1 MSWNQVKN
9 EVVNKIRNQIRNQ
22 ISNSYQ
28 PIQENQTDF
37 AAFNADVKNLNNI
50 ATKLT
55 NYLDC
60 YKDGKRGDDICDNAN
75 KKSMNDLRDD
85 INSATLTYTNY
96 SDFQTDV
103 NDLSTGI
110 NSSTTQ
116 DEHDDLLN
124 NHSKVKKLRNELDQ
138 KMREIYE
145 ADDTDIQIMDNSSS
159 YITLTWTVLAISLL
173 YYLFRKL

>member
-1 MSWNQVKN
+1 MSWNQIGN
-9 EVVNKIRNQIRNQ
+9 QIGNQVVNQIRNQ
-22 ISNSYQ
+22 ISNSSQ

-37 AAFNADVKNLNNI
+37 TAFNEDVKNLNSIGNQ
-50 ATKLT
+50 LT

-60 YKDGKRGDDICDNAN
+60 YKDGKRGDDECTAADRE
-75 KKSMNDLRDD
+75 MNDLRDD
-85 INSATLTYTNY
+85 INSATLTYTNET
-96 SDFQTDV
+96 DFKADV

-110 NSSTTQ
+110 NSSDTQ
-116 DEHDDLLN
+116 GEHDTLLN
-124 NHSKVKKLRNELDQ
+124 EHSEVKKLRNELDQ

>member
-1 MSWNQVKN
+1 MGWNQVKN
-9 EVVNKIRNQIRNQ
+9 QVVNQIDN
-22 ISNSYQ
+22 IYQ

-50 ATKLT
+50 GTKLT
-55 NYLDC
+55 KYLNC
-60 YKDGKRGDDICDNAN
+60 YKDGKRGDDICDDAN
-75 KKSMNDLRDD
+75 KKSMNDLRDE
-85 INSATLTYTNY
+85 INEARLTYTNY
-96 SDFQTDV
+96 NDFNTDV

-110 NSSTTQ
+110 NNSAN
-116 DEHDDLLN
+116 EHNTLLN
-124 NHSKVKKLRNELDQ
+124 EHSEVKKLRNELDQ

>member
-1 MSWNQVKN
+1 MS
-9 EVVNKIRNQIRNQ
+9 
-22 ISNSYQ
+22 
-28 PIQENQTDF
+28 TDF

-60 YKDGKRGDDICDNAN
+60 YKDGKRGDDICDDTN
-75 KKSMNDLRDD
+75 KSMNKLRDD

>member
-1 MSWNQVKN
+1 MNWNQ
-9 EVVNKIRNQIRNQ
+9 IGNQIGNQIVNQVRNQ
-22 ISNSYQ
+22 ISNSNQ

-37 AAFNADVKNLNNI
+37 AAFNEDVKTLNNI

-60 YKDGKRGDDICDNAN
+60 YKDGKRGEDECDAAD
-75 KKSMNDLRDD
+75 KSMNALRNE
-85 INSATLTYTNY
+85 INEARLTYTNY
-96 SDFQTDV
+96 SDFETDV

-110 NSSTTQ
+110 NSSQ
-116 DEHDDLLN
+116 NEHNILLN
-124 NHSKVKKLRNELDQ
+124 NHSEVKKLRNELDQ

>member
-1 MSWNQVKN
+1 MNWNQ
-9 EVVNKIRNQIRNQ
+9 IGNQIVNQVRNQ
-22 ISNSYQ
+22 ISNSNSNQ

-37 AAFNADVKNLNNI
+37 AAFNEDVKNLNTI
-50 ATKLT
+50 GTKIT

-60 YKDGKRGDDICDNAN
+60 YKDGKRGDDECDRNDS
-75 KKSMNDLRDD
+75 KKSMNVLRDE
-85 INSATLTYTNY
+85 INKATLTYTNY
-96 SDFQTDV
+96 SDFQADV
-103 NDLSTGI
+103 NDLTTGI

-116 DEHDDLLN
+116 GEHVTLLN
-124 NHSKVKKLRNELDQ
+124 KHSEVKKLRNELDQ

>member
-1 MSWNQVKN
+1 MS
-9 EVVNKIRNQIRNQ
+9 
-22 ISNSYQ
+22 
-28 PIQENQTDF
+28 TDF

-50 ATKLT
+50 GTELTK
-55 NYLDC
+55 YLNC
-60 YKDGKRGDDICDNAN
+60 YKDGKRGGDICDD
-75 KKSMNDLRDD
+75 KSMNDLRDE